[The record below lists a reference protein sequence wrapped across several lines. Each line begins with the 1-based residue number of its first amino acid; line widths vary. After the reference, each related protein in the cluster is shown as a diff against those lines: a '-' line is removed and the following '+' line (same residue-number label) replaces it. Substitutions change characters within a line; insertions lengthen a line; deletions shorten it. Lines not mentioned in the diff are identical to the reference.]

1 MTYPVLEVRGLVNR
15 FGSQVVHDGL
25 DMEVHEDEVFGIVG
39 GSGTGK
45 SVLLRS
51 VLGLQRPQAG
61 TIHLEGHDITQ
72 LSGAALRA
80 VKARYGVTFQQGALY
95 SALTV
100 LQNVQLPMVEYLQEL
115 STVARDELAMLKIRL
130 VGLPADAARKYPA
143 ELSGGMIKRAA
154 LARALALD
162 PRLLFLDE
170 PTSGLDPISAAEFD
184 ELMLY
189 LQRQLRLTV
198 VMITHD
204 LDSIFRTCN
213 RVGVIVDHKMET
225 DTLESIVDHPNPWI
239 QAILSRRARQ
249 HSPQGGPWSVKRTM
263 LPSALSCW
271 SSRWRRR
278 CSSTGI
284 PALAST
290 GRTIATRSIS
300 TVPSA
305 GWSKARRSDISV
317 YGSAGSST
325 CVSTPGMPGVS
336 R

>member
-1 MTYPVLEVRGLVNR
+1 VTYPVLEVRGLVNR

-115 STVARDELAMLKIRL
+115 STVARDEIAMLKIRL

-225 DTLESIVDHPNPWI
+225 DTLERIVDHPNPWI
-239 QAILSRRARQ
+239 QQYFHGERA
-249 HSPQGGPWSVKRTM
+249 
-263 LPSALSCW
+263 
-271 SSRWRRR
+271 
-278 CSSTGI
+278 
-284 PALAST
+284 
-290 GRTIATRSIS
+290 SIHLK
-300 TVPSA
+300 VA
-305 GWSKARRSDISV
+305 HGA
-317 YGSAGSST
+317 
-325 CVSTPGMPGVS
+325 
-336 R
+336 